1 MAGRGVTNFAEIVPP
16 KGILPARPLKVATQP
31 RFLSL
36 DKPLPSKEPL
46 SLQNGLV
53 RIAFVASAVPRRCGI
68 ATFTAD
74 LLAAV
79 KAADPAVRC
88 VAAAIDEPNT
98 ARPYGP
104 DVRWRIKQ
112 GDKESYRAAAR
123 AINESSVDVVNLQ
136 HEFGLYGIWRDGIY
150 EDHAVPFLE
159 ALQKPVITTLH
170 TVLPNPEPQVRDVV
184 RRIAEHSTRVVVMA
198 ETAARLLADV
208 YGITQR
214 PIVIQH
220 GMPAIVPRGRHRLKR
235 QLGVEHRAILSTFGL
250 VDPRKGLE
258 YMIAAM
264 PEIVA
269 RHPTALY
276 LIVGQTHPEL
286 LKKAGEQYRNEL
298 VSNIESSG
306 MSDHVRF
313 VNQYLT
319 QREIV
324 GYLLATDVY
333 VTPYL
338 DLNQITSG
346 TLAYA
351 LGAGKAIVS
360 TRYLHAAEAL
370 ADGRGL
376 LVDVRDPAGLTR
388 AVLAILDDPTL
399 KSELERRAYDYGK
412 EMAWP
417 NVGRRVLALSRELME
432 PSTVVSAAVEEPI
445 VDTETVSSA

>member
-1 MAGRGVTNFAEIVPP
+1 MAQRRSADLAGIAPP
-16 KGILPARPLKVATQP
+16 GGTFPARPLKVAVP
-31 RFLSL
+31 GVSPLRIA
-36 DKPLPSKEPL
+36 LPSQEALLP
-46 SLQNGLV
+46 QNGVV

-79 KAADPAVRC
+79 KAADPTVRC
-88 VAAAIDEPNT
+88 VSAAIDEANA
-98 ARPYGP
+98 ARAYGP
-104 DVRWRIKQ
+104 DVRWRIRQ
-112 GDKESYRAAAR
+112 GDKESYRGAAR

-136 HEFGLYGIWRDGIY
+136 HEFGLYGVWRDGVY
-150 EDHAVPFLE
+150 DDHCEPFLE

-170 TVLPNPEPQVRDVV
+170 TVLPAPEPQIRDVV
-184 RRIAEHSTRVVVMA
+184 RRIGERSTRVVVMA

-208 YGITQR
+208 YGMSQR
-214 PIVIQH
+214 PVVIQH
-220 GMPAIVPRGRHRLKR
+220 GMPAIVPRGRRRLKR
-235 QLGVEHRAILSTFGL
+235 QLGVDHRTILSTFGL

-264 PEIVA
+264 PDIVR
-269 RHPTALY
+269 RHPNALY

-286 LKKAGEQYRNEL
+286 LKKDGERYRNEL
-298 VSNIESSG
+298 ASKIESSG
-306 MSDHVRF
+306 MADYVRF

-324 GYLLATDVY
+324 DYLLATDVY

-376 LVDVRDPAGLTR
+376 LVDVRDADGVAR

-417 NVGRRVLALSRELME
+417 NVGRRVLALTRELLE
-432 PSTVVSAAVEEPI
+432 HPPVTPPQEPI
-445 VDTETVSSA
+445 ETESPVQTA